1 MQTKSK
7 AALRQ
12 PGRFGGNEKGHLL
25 GSEHR
30 QNDSGT
36 WPLPVWGLQ
45 ATFSSTQKRGCA
57 HPRIKWKNCI
67 PIPSKVWALL
77 NLQLLP
83 KTCSPWA
90 SLTTGAWCAQ
100 GTRGGICPPGSRSK
114 HPPPYLQDL
123 SPTPWPS
130 LPSRAVCAGPMGW
143 GNGISNESEFA
154 QSKYEHLDRWRNL
167 DKGSEVW

>member
-57 HPRIKWKNCI
+57 PQNKMEELHPHPIKGVSTAESPASPQN
-67 PIPSKVWALL
+67 
-77 NLQLLP
+77 LLP
-83 KTCSPWA
+83 MGQSHHGC
-90 SLTTGAWCAQ
+90 LVC
-100 GTRGGICPPGSRSK
+100 TRNARR
-114 HPPPYLQDL
+114 H
-123 SPTPWPS
+123 
-130 LPSRAVCAGPMGW
+130 LPSRFSLQTSSTLSPGLISHPMAFPSFPCCLCRSHGVRKW
-143 GNGISNESEFA
+143 
-154 QSKYEHLDRWRNL
+154 D
-167 DKGSEVW
+167 